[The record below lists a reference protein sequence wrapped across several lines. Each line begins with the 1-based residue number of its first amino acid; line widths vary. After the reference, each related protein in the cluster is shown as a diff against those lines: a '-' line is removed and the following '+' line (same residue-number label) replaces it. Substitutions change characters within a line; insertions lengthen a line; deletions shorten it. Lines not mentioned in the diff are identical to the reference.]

1 MPTKAGDKNPN
12 GPVRKEN
19 RGFVQPPASS
29 ELMMEKSKNSF
40 RFAYVDFATPEAK
53 VAAIAMSENPLDGRR
68 LLIKDGEH
76 AVLR

>member
-1 MPTKAGDKNPN
+1 M
-12 GPVRKEN
+12 EN
-19 RGFVQPPASS
+19 SINI
-29 ELMMEKSKNSF
+29 L

-76 AVLR
+76 AVLRLSLY